1 MAELIHLSYGET
13 KAVITTEGAQLVS
26 FMNGDGREK
35 IWQADPAV
43 WNQHAP
49 VLFPVCGAPK
59 DGKVIIDGVAYAMP
73 KHGFTRVNP
82 VFERSAYGPD
92 FVELLL
98 RDNEETHAC
107 YPFCFDFLVS
117 YELFDH
123 GIRTSFRVK
132 NRDQKTMP
140 FCVGGHPA
148 FICPMEENAVFDDYD
163 VIFSE
168 QEDGV
173 IAATPGGGAIDG
185 EEILPFFH
193 DGHVLPLNHHEI
205 DIRDSWLFSGLNS
218 RSVRLENRKTGHG
231 LTMHFPKMEALAIWS
246 AGGKNADYVCLEPW
260 HGIPATRAESGRFED
275 KPFVTLLSPGETYV
289 TWFDVIWDR

>member
-98 RDNEETHAC
+98 RDN
-107 YPFCFDFLVS
+107 
-117 YELFDH
+117 
-123 GIRTSFRVK
+123 I
-132 NRDQKTMP
+132 
-140 FCVGGHPA
+140 
-148 FICPMEENAVFDDYD
+148 
-163 VIFSE
+163 
-168 QEDGV
+168 
-173 IAATPGGGAIDG
+173 
-185 EEILPFFH
+185 
-193 DGHVLPLNHHEI
+193 
-205 DIRDSWLFSGLNS
+205 
-218 RSVRLENRKTGHG
+218 
-231 LTMHFPKMEALAIWS
+231 
-246 AGGKNADYVCLEPW
+246 
-260 HGIPATRAESGRFED
+260 
-275 KPFVTLLSPGETYV
+275 
-289 TWFDVIWDR
+289 